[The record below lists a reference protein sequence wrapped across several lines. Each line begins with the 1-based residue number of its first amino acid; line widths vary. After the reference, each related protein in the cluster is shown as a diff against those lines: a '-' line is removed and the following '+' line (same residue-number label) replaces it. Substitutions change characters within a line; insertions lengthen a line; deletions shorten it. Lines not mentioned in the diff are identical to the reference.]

1 VATLGTDG
9 PRFARGSVPI
19 PAKILVVDDQQFV
32 RRTLCSLLDQ
42 QPHWQVYEAG
52 DGEAAIERARDI
64 KPDIVVMDIVM
75 PNMSGIAA
83 VYVLRLVVPEAKV
96 ILISSHYTPEE
107 AALLARL
114 FGDGNFI
121 EKSETGT
128 KLVSTI
134 SRILPLE
141 SQAV

>member
-1 VATLGTDG
+1 V
-9 PRFARGSVPI
+9 FSFVP
-19 PAKILVVDDQQFV
+19 
-32 RRTLCSLLDQ
+32 
-42 QPHWQVYEAG
+42 
-52 DGEAAIERARDI
+52 
-64 KPDIVVMDIVM
+64 
-75 PNMSGIAA
+75 
-83 VYVLRLVVPEAKV
+83 VVPEAKV
-96 ILISSHYTPEE
+96 ILISSHYTQEE